1 MQFSVYL
8 EKSDRS
14 VIIIDRF
21 TSHINAVAF
30 QKHTNNLLVEENKI
44 KNRKK
49 MGKKTPHQTKH
60 MWLLICTRHTQDKS
74 ETKVIILLTEDKGE
88 MGREDSRIGMVG
100 GTGQDTSL
108 RTCF

>member
-44 KNRKK
+44 KTRKK
-49 MGKKTPHQTKH
+49 MGKKTPAKQSTCDCLFVQGTH
-60 MWLLICTRHTQDKS
+60 
-74 ETKVIILLTEDKGE
+74 
-88 MGREDSRIGMVG
+88 RIS
-100 GTGQDTSL
+100 QKL
-108 RTCF
+108 R